1 MYVKIESERLRYL
14 RFNQQKLRAE
24 EYIHLRDAIAR
35 LMEGTPKYRFAL
47 MKKQSGPKAL
57 ATVSDGALS
66 GKNDGKS
73 QLSEVHERCYTDLLD
88 LCRTIAA
95 QRNVTMASIMNMQAL
110 KAMSEQLP
118 LTEQDMCSIPH
129 VTKAN
134 FDKYGAK
141 LLEITCNYASVQR
154 LLPNNLNVHGTTPNI
169 IHVDHHPLLH
179 LIDGSSI
186 SSIKTLKI

>member
-1 MYVKIESERLRYL
+1 
-14 RFNQQKLRAE
+14 
-24 EYIHLRDAIAR
+24 
-35 LMEGTPKYRFAL
+35 MEGTPKYRFAL

-141 LLEITCNYASVQR
+141 LLEITCNYASGDFRQTLPVIPRSTYADEINACLKSSRLWRNVERIQLTVNVRVQTLQDPSAETFSKQ
-154 LLPNNLNVHGTTPNI
+154 LLDIGNGKVAIGIRDDNQ
-169 IHVDHHPLLH
+169 
-179 LIDGSSI
+179 
-186 SSIKTLKI
+186 